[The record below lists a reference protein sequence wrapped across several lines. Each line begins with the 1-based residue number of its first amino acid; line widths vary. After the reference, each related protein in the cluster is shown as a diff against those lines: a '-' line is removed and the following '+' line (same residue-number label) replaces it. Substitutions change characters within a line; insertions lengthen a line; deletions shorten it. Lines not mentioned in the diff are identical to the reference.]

1 MLTTADFLNA
11 AKWSGILT
19 LVCAAIAV
27 LAFVLQWGVRFR
39 FVGITGFMGVLTG
52 GLFALGLVPLTHTVI
67 PGATRFSVIY
77 DSGATQAV
85 IAVTPKITRSEL
97 EATLQQAASDLFSY
111 GRLGRGDEKLTV
123 RARTIIHPQPGVS
136 EPLYLGEVKRS
147 LRTRED
153 ADMSLE
159 INQQN
164 WDRLS
169 QSLAQTARS

>member
-85 IAVTPKITRSEL
+85 IAVAPEITRSEL

-136 EPLYLGEVKRS
+136 EPLYLGEAKRS

-153 ADMSLE
+153 EEMSIQ

-164 WDRLS
+164 WARLS

>member
-85 IAVTPKITRSEL
+85 IAVAPKITRPEL

-111 GRLGRGDEKLTV
+111 GRLGRGNEKLTV
-123 RARTIIHPQPGVS
+123 RARTIIHPKPGVS

>member
-85 IAVTPKITRSEL
+85 IAVAPQITRSEL

-153 ADMSLE
+153 ADMSIQ